1 MRWQSVGKVSDGG
14 LPRPQDLIRRYGLG
28 ARRALGQHF
37 LLDPGIAERIA
48 RAAGP
53 LEGRTAVEIGP
64 GPGGLTRALLHAGGE
79 RIVAVERDARCVQAL
94 AELAAASGGRLRVHA
109 ADALEVD
116 VAALGP
122 APVKLI
128 ANLPYNIATPLL
140 VGWLRRPAG
149 IESMTLMF
157 QKEVADRLLAPP
169 GGKARGRLSV
179 LAQWRA
185 GVRRCFD
192 LPPGAFTPPPKV
204 ASSVVSLTPHS
215 SPDPA
220 VVSDLEEV
228 TARAFGGRRKMLR
241 RTLGDLPARAG
252 LDDTLRPEEL
262 TVEDFCALARALR
275 GKRPE

>member
-64 GPGGLTRALLHAGGE
+64 GPGGLTRALLQAGAG
-79 RIVAVERDARCVQAL
+79 RVVAVERDARCVQAL
-94 AELAAASGGRLRVHA
+94 AELADASGGRLRVHA

-204 ASSVVSLTPHS
+204 ASSVVSLTPRS
-215 SPDPA
+215 SPAPA
-220 VVSDLEEV
+220 SVSDLEEV

-262 TVEDFCALARALR
+262 TVEDFCALARALQ

>member
-1 MRWQSVGKVSDGG
+1 MQWQNGGKVREAV
-14 LPRPQDLIRRYGLG
+14 LPRPQELIRRYGLG

-37 LLDPGIAERIA
+37 LLDPGIAARIA
-48 RAAGP
+48 GAAGP
-53 LEGRTAVEIGP
+53 LQGRTTVEIGP
-64 GPGGLTRALLHAGGE
+64 GPGGLTRALLEAGAE
-79 RIVAVERDARCVQAL
+79 RVVAVERDPRCVEAL
-94 AELAAASGGRLRVHA
+94 GELAAASGGRLCVLA
-109 ADALEVD
+109 ADALDVD

-122 APVKLI
+122 EPVKLV

-140 VGWLRRPAG
+140 VGWLRRAAG

-157 QKEVADRLLAPP
+157 QKEVADRLLASP
-169 GGKARGRLSV
+169 GTKARGRLSI

-185 GVRRCFD
+185 EIRRCFD

-204 ASSVVSLTPHS
+204 ASTVVALTPRP
-215 SPDPA
+215 SPVPA
-220 VVSDLEEV
+220 AMADLEEV

-262 TVEDFCALARALR
+262 TVEDFCALARAM
-275 GKRPE
+275 GGDG

>member
-1 MRWQSVGKVSDGG
+1 MSDAS

-37 LLDPGIAERIA
+37 LLDPGIADRIV

-53 LEGRTAVEIGP
+53 LEGHTAVEIGP
-64 GPGGLTRALLHAGGE
+64 GPGGLTRALLAAGAD
-79 RIVAVERDARCVQAL
+79 RLVAVERDARCVEAL
-94 AELAAASGGRLRVHA
+94 AELEAASGGRLRVLA
-109 ADALEVD
+109 ADALEVN

-122 APVKLI
+122 PPIKLI

-140 VGWLRRPAG
+140 VRWLHPAAG

-157 QKEVADRLLAPP
+157 QKEVADRLLARP

-185 GVRRCFD
+185 EIRRCFD

-204 ASSVVSLTPHS
+204 SSSVVALTPRP
-215 SPDPA
+215 SPVPA
-220 VVSDLEEV
+220 EMGDLEQV
-228 TARAFGGRRKMLR
+228 TARAFAGRRKMLR
-241 RTLGDLPARAG
+241 RTLGALPARAG
-252 LDDTLRPEEL
+252 LDDTRRPEEL
-262 TVEDFCALARALR
+262 TVEEFCALARALR
-275 GKRPE
+275 AADPI

>member
-1 MRWQSVGKVSDGG
+1 MPWPGGGSVPEDG
-14 LPRPQDLIRRYGLG
+14 LPRPQELIRRYGLG

-37 LLDPGIAERIA
+37 LLDPGIADRIA
-48 RAAGP
+48 RAASP
-53 LEGRTAVEIGP
+53 LEGRTIVEIGP
-64 GPGGLTRALLHAGGE
+64 GPGGLTRALLKAGAE
-79 RIVAVERDARCVQAL
+79 RVVAVERDARCVEAL
-94 AELAAASGGRLRVHA
+94 MELAAAGGGRLRVLA
-109 ADALEVD
+109 ADALDVD

-140 VGWLRRPAG
+140 VGWLREPAG

-157 QKEVADRLLAPP
+157 QKEVADRLLASP
-169 GGKARGRLSV
+169 GSKARGRLSI

-185 GVRRCFD
+185 EVRRCFD

-204 ASSVVSLTPHS
+204 ASSVVALTPRP
-215 SPDPA
+215 SPLPVTPD
-220 VVSDLEEV
+220 DLEGI

-262 TVEDFCALARALR
+262 TVEEFCALARTMR
-275 GKRPE
+275 REGPE

>member
-1 MRWQSVGKVSDGG
+1 MSDGS

-37 LLDPGIAERIA
+37 LLDPGIADRIA
-48 RAAGP
+48 RAAGQ

-64 GPGGLTRALLHAGGE
+64 GPGGLTRALLEAGAE
-79 RIVAVERDARCVQAL
+79 RIVAVERDARCVEAL
-94 AELAAASGGRLRVHA
+94 AELEAASGGRLRVLA
-109 ADALEVD
+109 ADALDVD
-116 VAALGP
+116 ITALGP
-122 APVKLI
+122 APVRLV

-140 VGWLRRPAG
+140 VGWLRHPAG

-169 GGKARGRLSV
+169 GGKARGRLSI

-185 GVRRCFD
+185 EVRRCFD
-192 LPPGAFTPPPKV
+192 LPPGAFAPPPKV
-204 ASSVVSLTPHS
+204 SSSVVALTPRP
-215 SPDPA
+215 SPVPA
-220 VVSDLEEV
+220 NMADLEKV

-241 RTLGDLPARAG
+241 RTLGSLPARAG

-262 TVEDFCALARALR
+262 TVEDFCALAQAMQQES
-275 GKRPE
+275 PE

>member
-1 MRWQSVGKVSDGG
+1 MSDGA
-14 LPRPQDLIRRYGLG
+14 LPRPQDLIRRHGLA

-48 RAAGP
+48 REAGS
-53 LEGRTAVEIGP
+53 LEGRTTVEIGP
-64 GPGGLTRALLHAGGE
+64 GPGGLTRALLQAGAE
-79 RIVAVERDARCVQAL
+79 RIVAVERDARCVAAL
-94 AELAAASGGRLRVHA
+94 NELAAASGGRLRVLA
-109 ADALEVD
+109 ADALDVD

-122 APVKLI
+122 APIGLV

-140 VGWLRRPAG
+140 VGWLRRTAG

-169 GGKARGRLSV
+169 GSKARGRLSI

-185 GVRRCFD
+185 EVRRCFD
-192 LPPGAFTPPPKV
+192 LSPGAFTPPPKV
-204 ASSVVSLTPHS
+204 SSSVVALAPRSAPA
-215 SPDPA
+215 PA
-220 VVSDLEEV
+220 VMADLENV

-252 LDDTLRPEEL
+252 IDDTLRPEEL
-262 TVEDFCALARALR
+262 TVEDFCALARAM
-275 GKRPE
+275 GKESPK